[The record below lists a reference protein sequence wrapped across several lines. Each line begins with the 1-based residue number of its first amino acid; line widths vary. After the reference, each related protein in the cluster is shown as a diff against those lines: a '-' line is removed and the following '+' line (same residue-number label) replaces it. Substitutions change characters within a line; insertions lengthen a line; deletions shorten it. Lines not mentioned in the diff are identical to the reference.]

1 MPARW
6 CIAPDGSKVSF
17 EDAPAYFESRG
28 IMPSYAVKSVL
39 GDTEGEGSFNV
50 RPSDVNPKFTCR
62 RQRVWMAGH
71 DYGMNPLQ
79 AEGMLE
85 GSGFHSQLGAM
96 EIEVPSQ
103 PTTNLLFVGSD
114 GEIVDKNGPNRL
126 EVCGVPMRG
135 RIDWLFEDRIE
146 DLKTKTPF
154 WAVKFGA
161 KGSGERACAYIWE
174 PKSDEDDILG
184 WTIQLSI
191 YRVLREKEGKP
202 APTQGRVWR
211 RYGGVKADQP
221 RWKRFDFPLLDEAGL
236 EGVVGEWMRGL
247 SKGLTEAKLDS
258 EAWKLVEADGREMVG
273 SKGNYWQC
281 DRCPCKSQCFT
292 LEGLD
297 IW

>member
-6 CIAPDGSKVSF
+6 CIAPDGSKVAF
-17 EDAPAYFESRG
+17 EDAPAYFEGRG
-28 IMPSYAVKSVL
+28 IMPSYAVKAVL
-39 GDTEGEGSFNV
+39 GDVDGEVSFNV

-62 RQRVWMAGH
+62 RQRVWMTRH
-71 DYGMNPLQ
+71 DYGVSPLQ
-79 AEGMLE
+79 SESMLE

-96 EIEVPSQ
+96 EIEVPERQSLLMPGE
-103 PTTNLLFVGSD
+103 PT
-114 GEIVDKNGPNRL
+114 RL
-126 EVCGVPMRG
+126 EVCGIPMRG
-135 RIDWLFEDRIE
+135 RIDWLFDDRIE

-161 KGSGERACAYIWE
+161 KGSGERAYAYIWE

-191 YRVLREKEGKP
+191 YRVLLEKSGQA
-202 APTQGRVWR
+202 APSQGRIWR

-236 EGVVGEWMRGL
+236 EAVVGEWVRGL
-247 SKGLTEAKLDS
+247 SKGLTEAKVDP
-258 EAWKLVEADGREMVG
+258 EAWRLVEPDGREMVG

-281 DRCPCKSQCFT
+281 DRCPLKDDCFKQ
-292 LEGLD
+292 EGLD
-297 IW
+297 VW